1 MKDIPAQTIW
11 EGLSWVYDRVL
22 ANKKSVAAPPGNE
35 GATDSAIR
43 WAVAQA
49 GLIGF
54 TTGLGGAFTLPVSL
68 PVNVAGVSAIQI
80 HMVQEIARIRGYDL
94 GSAQVRT
101 LTIGCLAGGAVI
113 DALKTAG
120 ISAGTALTRTML
132 LQLSGAAL
140 AAVNRTV
147 GTKLAARAGVMNVGK
162 FVPVVG
168 GLIGGAVDGASTA
181 AIGAV
186 AKRVFVAD
194 APLPAV
200 APPGPLLL
208 EQPYLEHGV

>member
-1 MKDIPAQTIW
+1 MKDISAQTIW

-22 ANKKSVAAPPGNE
+22 ANKKSVAVSPGSE
-35 GATDSAIR
+35 DAADSAIR
-43 WAVAQA
+43 WAAAQA
-49 GLIGF
+49 GLVGF
-54 TTGLGGAFTLPVSL
+54 TTGLGGAFTLPISL

-80 HMVQEIARIRGYDL
+80 HMVQEIARARGYDL

-120 ISAGTALTRTML
+120 ISAGTSLTRTML
-132 LQLSGAAL
+132 LQMSGAAL
-140 AAVNRTV
+140 RAVNRAV
-147 GTKLAARAGVMNVGK
+147 GAKLAARAGLMNVGK

-168 GLIGGAVDGASTA
+168 GLIGGTVDGLSTA

-186 AKRVFVAD
+186 AKRVFVRD
-194 APLPAV
+194 AEPV
-200 APPGPLLL
+200 PPPVSPPLL
-208 EQPYLEHGV
+208 EHTA

>member
-1 MKDIPAQTIW
+1 MKEMAAQAMI
-11 EGLSWVYDRVL
+11 EGLHWVYDRVL
-22 ANKKSVAAPPGNE
+22 AQKPSISAG
-35 GATDSAIR
+35 GAGPRDETAVIR

-49 GLIGF
+49 GLVGF
-54 TTGLGGAFTLPVSL
+54 TTGLGGAFTLPILL

-194 APLPAV
+194 TPLPAV